1 MTQHSSDISSSG
13 GNAKEEEFL
22 HGNTNTQISVCTHV
36 AFPWLTRGILC
47 FSLSTPQPQQ
57 LHGGV
62 CFIPI
67 RVETFAS
74 FIIV

>member
-47 FSLSTPQPQQ
+47 FSLSTPNPNNFMEGFV
-57 LHGGV
+57 LFLSEWKPLPHLL
-62 CFIPI
+62 
-67 RVETFAS
+67 
-74 FIIV
+74 